1 MLAGCLWICALINLC
16 VIVFE
21 CEFECFI
28 ILMCLQLHFY
38 SKRRDI
44 ISNQTSK
51 TSAVSTEH
59 QKKETFFSIY
69 SFVFFIS
76 RAMTSENKA
85 FSPYEKK
92 SLEINWMI
100 VCNQRMNRQHAC
112 PNVLCK
118 CNDFPFASSFQWV
131 FYECQ
136 PCVRFVGSTQSNIP
150 FDSSYR

>member
-1 MLAGCLWICALINLC
+1 M
-16 VIVFE
+16 IVFE

-59 QKKETFFSIY
+59 QKKETFFPFI
-69 SFVFFIS
+69 VFFFHIS
-76 RAMTSENKA
+76 CDDKWKQSFFPLR
-85 FSPYEKK
+85 KK

-136 PCVRFVGSTQSNIP
+136 PCIRFVGSTQSNIP
-150 FDSSYR
+150 FDSLYR